1 MSRGGGTR
9 MAMKPLEIFIN
20 DKRVRKTKDISKL
33 IPLELLDNV
42 EKTVLDPE
50 IQKNGYVHELL
61 KPIKDPYGRE
71 INTIALPSV
80 KSIIE
85 QNCWILDIIHIMF
98 NTILK
103 VEEGYLNKEYE
114 YSRVS
119 SAVNSYINRALSD
132 SVWGKSGLFRKI
144 CVSYRC
150 SDTFRA
156 VALPNSYYGI
166 DWIGVPRQAMR
177 ASERKHGDFCF
188 ITRFPAIWDGSI
200 EVMRA
205 RASGNDTIEIHP
217 LLHEQ
222 FNLDHDGDALTGF
235 WIPKD
240 KDCIEEANDNVLQF
254 FMNNS
259 SRKWP
264 KELNM
269 NAHMGD
275 TYTID
280 DLDELNK
287 EVKERLTPDGLSINP
302 KDLLA
307 ATHNLDILLDKKY
320 KEDTAVIANGINKK
334 EFYNRSININKIN
347 LTMKMFMGPVGQTAN
362 DIKLVGKNGSD
373 KVRRSAMYISEAI
386 QQALMNSKHEIGN
399 PNNMKFMVIK
409 DAINGSGK
417 TGKDIDKILECLVEH
432 ELDIEFVFPFI
443 AHMYMIIP
451 IKYTVNEL
459 SDKAHVDTVSK
470 RKVLSL
476 IEYYMNFTDFNVT
489 NYKDIAKSIRKSVV
503 KDLNCSISEFTD
515 LFNTHKLNLR
525 SYVELHFP
533 LYSLATKV
541 NTIQNRNKRNQLS
554 SRVLISHEIDPYG
567 SCSDEYKILG
577 D

>member
-1 MSRGGGTR
+1 
-9 MAMKPLEIFIN
+9 MAMKPLEIFVSNERIE
-20 DKRVRKTKDISKL
+20 KTKDISKL

-61 KPIKDPYGRE
+61 EPIKDPYGRK
-71 INTIALPSV
+71 INTIILPSI

-85 QNCWILDIIHIMF
+85 QNCWILDKIHIMF

-103 VEEGYLNKEYE
+103 VEEGYLNKEFE

-119 SAVNSYINRALSD
+119 SAVNSYINKALSD
-132 SVWGKSGLFRKI
+132 SIWGKSGLFRKI

-150 SDTFRA
+150 PDTFRA
-156 VALPNSYYGI
+156 VALPNSYYGV
-166 DWIGVPRQAMR
+166 DWIGVPKEVMH
-177 ASERKHGDFCF
+177 ASERKHGDFCL

-217 LLHEQ
+217 LLHKQ
-222 FNLDHDGDALTGF
+222 FNLDHDGDTLTGF

-240 KDCIEEANDNVLQF
+240 KDCTEEASENVLQF
-254 FMNNS
+254 FMNES

-269 NAHMGD
+269 SARTND
-275 TYTID
+275 TYLVD
-280 DLDELNK
+280 DLDQLNK
-287 EVKERLTPDGLSINP
+287 EVKERLIPNGLSINP
-302 KDLLA
+302 EEILMETHDLD
-307 ATHNLDILLDKKY
+307 TLLDKKY
-320 KEDTAVIANGINKK
+320 KEDTACIAKGISKK
-334 EFYNRSININKIN
+334 EFYNRSIDINKIN
-347 LTMKMFMGPVGQTAN
+347 LTMKMFLGPVGQTAN
-362 DIKLVGKNGSD
+362 DIKLVGKNGSN

-386 QQALMNSKHEIGN
+386 QQALMDSKHEIGN
-399 PNNMKFMVIK
+399 PNNMKFMVMK
-409 DAINGSGK
+409 AAING
-417 TGKDIDKILECLVEH
+417 TGETRKDIDKILECLVEH
-432 ELDIEFVFPFI
+432 KLNVKLVFPFI
-443 AHMYMIIP
+443 AHIYMIIP
-451 IKYTVNEL
+451 IRHVINEL

-470 RKVLSL
+470 RKALAL
-476 IEYYMNFTDFNVT
+476 IEYHMNFTDFNET
-489 NYKDIAKSIRKSVV
+489 NYKDVAKSIRKSVV

-515 LFNTHKLNLR
+515 LFNIHKLNLR
-525 SYVELHFP
+525 TYVEKHFP
-533 LYSLATKV
+533 LYSLATKT
-541 NTIQNRNKRNQLS
+541 NTTGNRNKRNELS

-567 SCSDEYKILG
+567 SCSDEYKLLG